1 MQPIAAPR
9 KDYSVFIWFLLYLYL
24 LINFLHM
31 LNKKTELLLTKYL
44 AGGMTLEVL
53 AEKTGLSLST
63 VKGYIA
69 NRRSAVWASRTA
81 DEANPVFA
89 KGLKQNEEWK
99 KIRIPT
105 NHRYEISNYGRVKSY
120 ALTEVKFINGKL
132 TNGYYVIDM
141 FDTKAKMRRSR
152 LVHRLVAEY
161 FLDKPKAAEKSVIH
175 LDGNKSN
182 NHYKN
187 LRWVTTTD
195 ASKMHISN
203 ADMRNAMMERN
214 RNRVRG
220 TKLHVDQVDKIRLL
234 IKAGKHTQKQ
244 IAAQFDVSEMQIYRI
259 KSGEL
264 WKDKGKVKL

>member
-1 MQPIAAPR
+1 M
-9 KDYSVFIWFLLYLYL
+9 S
-24 LINFLHM
+24 
-31 LNKKTELLLTKYL
+31 NKKTELQLSKYL
-44 AGGMTLEVL
+44 AGGMTLEAL

-69 NRRSAVWASRTA
+69 NRRSAVWANRSA

-99 KIRIPT
+99 KIRIAT
-105 NHRYEISNYGRVKSY
+105 NHKYEISNFGRVRSH
-120 ALTEVKFINGKL
+120 ALREEKFLKGKL

-141 FDTKAKMRRSR
+141 FDVKAQMRRSK

-161 FLDKPKAAEKSVIH
+161 FLDKPRAAEKSVIH

-187 LRWVTTTD
+187 LRWVTPAD
-195 ASKMHISN
+195 ASKMQISN

-214 RNRVRG
+214 RNRTHG
-220 TKLHVDQVDKIRLL
+220 AKLHVDQVDKIRLL

-244 IAAQFDVSEMQIYRI
+244 IAAIYKVSEMQIYRI

-264 WKDKGKVKL
+264 WKGKGKVQL